1 MPVDLRMNIV
11 FTYFSMPASFL
22 FVWKD
27 LPTNIQSL
35 SLW

>member
-1 MPVDLRMNIV
+1 MPVDLVVNIV
-11 FTYFSMPASFL
+11 LSYFWMPASFL

-27 LPTNIQSL
+27 LLTNIQSL